1 MSTLY
6 HKNAGDPNIM
16 LSPKGSINDTEGL
29 EYITQEE
36 EGESVRAQD
45 IEAVDLCIGESRGDQ
60 HTLPHFTGQHGAH
73 IKPLSA
79 IRQKQPPAGV
89 DHTKG
94 EGPSHQAAPSM
105 QASIRKANS
114 PSQPQFDDE

>member
-45 IEAVDLCIGESRGDQ
+45 IEAVDLCIGGSRGKRRWR
-60 HTLPHFTGQHGAH
+60 LVHGR
-73 IKPLSA
+73 LE
-79 IRQKQPPAGV
+79 V
-89 DHTKG
+89 
-94 EGPSHQAAPSM
+94 
-105 QASIRKANS
+105 
-114 PSQPQFDDE
+114 